1 MSSWYL
7 AEEKVPIAPSS
18 TIPTPWELI
27 GFFSQQYGKRLDA
40 IPSWVLNV
48 WDSKNRIDYSGRPNS
63 LHLRGTSFHYRID
76 YQTVQAWVSNPG
88 GKEVDFYI
96 YRRPR

>member
-1 MSSWYL
+1 MTTWYHTETRMPDAL
-7 AEEKVPIAPSS
+7 PGIKPE
-18 TIPTPWELI
+18 PWELI
-27 GFFSQQYGKRLDA
+27 GFFSQHYGKSLKNVPDWIMEVWTMRERLD
-40 IPSWVLNV
+40 
-48 WDSKNRIDYSGRPNS
+48 YSARPNS
-63 LHLRGTSFHYRID
+63 LHLLGDSFYYRID